1 LFQISPAPFLINDL
15 LGAENGRRE
24 DRDRARSPVRDSS
37 RAKRD
42 SSLSRKD
49 RERDEPRER
58 TLRADRER
66 DDYRRDDSRRDR
78 EVETEEDPRRWR
90 DDGKREERLAT
101 RRERARDKGN
111 HDGHWEGSTD
121 RRWTPGDDRDARYK
135 RSSGRERRSG
145 NGADDIKEKD
155 DRRDKERE
163 KEKEP
168 AWMDTYV
175 PSDSFPGILGGHR
188 LSGELDG
195 IQAFKKEQKDKE
207 LKDKAANLSVPFIG
221 LEPSALDGTP
231 SPVVPADIKQEPLD
245 EIQLFKRMMLKDQQK
260 SNPDAFPTQLGT
272 HSSSKDDD
280 ITTSTKAPHN
290 LLVEG

>member
-1 LFQISPAPFLINDL
+1 MSVRLFQRFPAPFLIKDS

-24 DRDRARSPVRDSS
+24 DRDLARSQVRDSS
-37 RAKRD
+37 RAKREP
-42 SSLSRKD
+42 SLSRRD

-66 DDYRRDDSRRDR
+66 DDYRRDGRDR
-78 EVETEEDPRRWR
+78 EVEIEEDPRRWR

-111 HDGHWEGSTD
+111 QDGHWESGTD

-145 NGADDIKEKD
+145 NGPDDIKEKD

-168 AWMDTYV
+168 AWMDAYV
-175 PSDSFPGILGGHR
+175 PSDSFPGILGGHG
-188 LSGELDG
+188 LGGELDG

-207 LKDKAANLSVPFIG
+207 LKDKAANLSATSIG
-221 LEPSALDGTP
+221 LGPSGVEGTS
-231 SPVVPADIKQEPLD
+231 SPVHSADMKQEPLD

-260 SNPDAFPTQLGT
+260 SNLDAFPSQLGT
-272 HSSSKDDD
+272 HSSSKDDERHRL
-280 ITTSTKAPHN
+280 S
-290 LLVEG
+290 VEG